1 MKIAITINE
10 ILIPK
15 KLFSAKLDKE
25 LEYDSALPDYCP
37 DIARLIKVDCT
48 PFTENCNIE
57 NGKAT
62 VNGKAV
68 YDVLYETDYKNRL
81 RCCTFTQDF
90 SLSVPV
96 PSGAE
101 NPYAFCN
108 CSCEK
113 ISCKLLSPRRL
124 LLKSSLSAA
133 MTMEGDIS
141 AKALN
146 VTDGKDIFFRKKTIG
161 FEGRTSLYTEN
172 FHFSDSLG
180 LAQSEKSIGEIVCGT
195 VTLQPPQTVYSPS
208 RAEIKTTALIHA
220 LCEEENN
227 EGKYF
232 MALKSI
238 PVNIELQ
245 NDAIEDF
252 KHISAELEATDIQ
265 LSPEL
270 DQYGE
275 SRMIK
280 ASFSVTANLKI
291 NEPKA
296 FTVADDMFEKDF
308 DSTLIKGT
316 TKMPQLFNQT
326 ESGFSAEGKLPVMN
340 PKPETILDANSKD
353 YGAIIEKAEG
363 GINVSGNFITTLL
376 TETQEGIFSFDH
388 SVPYNQFVAMEF
400 PESGGDIS
408 AKTYPVETIATLHSD
423 GSATARIIA
432 ITKITVCNET
442 EETFVSEVSKR
453 IPREAVN
460 EGASLVY
467 CFPQQGENLWSVAK
481 LYRASPDEIS
491 KANPKLFDESGA
503 IISNGEPILIKS

>member
-25 LEYDSALPDYCP
+25 LEFDSALPDYCP

-48 PFTENCNIE
+48 PFTEGCNME
-57 NGKAT
+57 NGKVV

-81 RCCTFTQDF
+81 RCCTFAQDF
-90 SLSVPV
+90 SVSVPI
-96 PSGAE
+96 PAGAE

-108 CSCEK
+108 CGCER

-124 LLKSSLSAA
+124 LLKASLWAD
-133 MTMEGDIS
+133 MTMEGDLP

-146 VTDGKDIFFRKKTIG
+146 VDEGRDIFFKKKTIG
-161 FEGRTSLYTEN
+161 FEGRTALYNES

-195 VTLQPPQTVYSPS
+195 VTLQPPQAVYSPS
-208 RAEIKTTALIHA
+208 RAEIKTTALVHA

-232 MALKSI
+232 MVLKSI
-238 PVNIELQ
+238 PVNIEMQ

-252 KHISAELEATDIQ
+252 KHISAELTATDIE
-265 LSPEL
+265 LAPEL

-280 ASFSVTANLKI
+280 ASFSVSVNLKI

-296 FTVADDMFEKDF
+296 FTVADDMFEKEF
-308 DSTLIKGT
+308 DSSFTMGT
-316 TKMPQLFNQT
+316 AKMPQLFAQT

-340 PKPETILDANSKD
+340 PKPEAILDANSKD
-353 YGAIIEKAEG
+353 YGATIERADG

-376 TETQEGIFSFDH
+376 AETQEGIFSFDH
-388 SVPYNQFVAMEF
+388 SVPYNQFVAMEL
-400 PESGGDIS
+400 PKNGGDIS
-408 AKTYPVETIATLHSD
+408 VKTYPMETIATLHSD

-432 ITKITVCNET
+432 ITKITVHDEA
-442 EETFVSEVSKR
+442 EEIFVSEVSKR
-453 IPREAVN
+453 IPRENVK

-467 CFPQQGENLWSVAK
+467 CFPQQGEDLWSVAK
-481 LYRASPDEIS
+481 LYRASPEDIS
-491 KANPKLFDESGA
+491 KANPKIFDESGA
-503 IISNGEPILIKS
+503 IISKGEPILIKS